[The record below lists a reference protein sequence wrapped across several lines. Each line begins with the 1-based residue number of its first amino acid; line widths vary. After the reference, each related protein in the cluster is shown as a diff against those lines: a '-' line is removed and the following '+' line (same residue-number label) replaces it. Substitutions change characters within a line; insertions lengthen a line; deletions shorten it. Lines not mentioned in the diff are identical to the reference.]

1 MLPSEVD
8 AEIERLK
15 VKKVELTSKLNLV
28 EEFEEKEQ
36 LESEIAKI
44 QQQIE
49 ILEKLKS
56 KL

>member
-1 MLPSEVD
+1 MLPNEVD
-8 AEIERLK
+8 AEIEKLK

-36 LESEIAKI
+36 IEDEIARI
-44 QQQIE
+44 QRQIE

-56 KL
+56 KS

>member
-1 MLPSEVD
+1 MLPNELD
-8 AEIERLK
+8 AEIEKLK
-15 VKKVELTSKLNLV
+15 AKKIELTTKLNLA

-56 KL
+56 KS